1 MKMRESVP
9 MLRVH
14 ALLACVAIGLVA
26 CSEADSP
33 VASSSTAPAVSGRWI
48 AESVLGKDVP
58 DYRIQLDLSDADGFV
73 LSQQRL
79 FVPDAVP
86 DTLLAGRIVERRG
99 SRLRLSWTGGSKS
112 SRNLEGWVRLDTSMG
127 RLYLATISRKASG
140 TGSIP
145 FPTGSW
151 TCGSWPG
158 GSGILSIKADGN
170 WSLVTSRSDSGTWK
184 YGTYPDSATLAST
197 AGFDAA
203 FARYLA
209 GRNYLSAVSSLHL
222 VEGDATSA
230 WFDQIGDGALAR
242 FARAE

>member
-26 CSEADSP
+26 CSGADSP

-58 DYRIQLDLSDADGFV
+58 DYRIQLDLSDAD
-73 LSQQRL
+73 R
-79 FVPDAVP
+79 DAGEQGV
-86 DTLLAGRIVERRG
+86 
-99 SRLRLSWTGGSKS
+99 
-112 SRNLEGWVRLDTSMG
+112 
-127 RLYLATISRKASG
+127 
-140 TGSIP
+140 
-145 FPTGSW
+145 
-151 TCGSWPG
+151 
-158 GSGILSIKADGN
+158 
-170 WSLVTSRSDSGTWK
+170 DSGTWK

-242 FARAE
+242 FARAELGRCRRGAPVMGPSRWTRTRPTGIRRRRSCVPSGRKDPWISRRPERTRFRPTRRPSCRDRTSGLSGCIRCGRAFR